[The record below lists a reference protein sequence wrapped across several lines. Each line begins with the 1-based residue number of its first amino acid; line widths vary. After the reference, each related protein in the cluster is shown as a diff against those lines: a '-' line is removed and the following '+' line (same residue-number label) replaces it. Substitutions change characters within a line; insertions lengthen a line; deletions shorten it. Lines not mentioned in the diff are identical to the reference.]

1 MEELIYWGIIFLFYL
16 FSAYRSR
23 QKKVETEEF
32 QVVEPSPQTE
42 NRNSRTDFNNIFEF
56 LDEAMEKS
64 ALNLD
69 DDLAS
74 NINQQSNDDLLIQHQ
89 SKQLNQSVINEVP
102 DLNIV
107 DKEDSTINIKDKHL
121 DHLQSRINTNN
132 VVTHSEQKLLTLQNK
147 LKNKPTKLAIVMQ
160 AIFDPPKSQGILMK
174 LLIMGPPGAG
184 KGTQAKI
191 LAQKFNLVHLSTGD
205 ILRKEIDRNSEV
217 GLKAQTYMNAGNLVP
232 DEVLLEMMN
241 STLTELKD
249 NGVILDGF
257 PRTIPQADG
266 LSKIFQSL
274 NQNIDAIINI
284 EVDKDVL
291 IRRLVERAKNSGR
304 ADDTEEVIKNRQNVY
319 LELTAP
325 LIEFYHGNIINIDGD
340 GSIDKVTER
349 ILKRIP

>member
-32 QVVEPSPQTE
+32 QVVAPSPQTE

-74 NINQQSNDDLLIQHQ
+74 NINQQSNDDLLTQHQ

-160 AIFDPPKSQGILMK
+160 AIFDPPKSQGI
-174 LLIMGPPGAG
+174 
-184 KGTQAKI
+184 
-191 LAQKFNLVHLSTGD
+191 
-205 ILRKEIDRNSEV
+205 
-217 GLKAQTYMNAGNLVP
+217 
-232 DEVLLEMMN
+232 
-241 STLTELKD
+241 
-249 NGVILDGF
+249 
-257 PRTIPQADG
+257 
-266 LSKIFQSL
+266 
-274 NQNIDAIINI
+274 
-284 EVDKDVL
+284 
-291 IRRLVERAKNSGR
+291 
-304 ADDTEEVIKNRQNVY
+304 
-319 LELTAP
+319 
-325 LIEFYHGNIINIDGD
+325 
-340 GSIDKVTER
+340 
-349 ILKRIP
+349 

>member
-23 QKKVETEEF
+23 QKKVEAEEF
-32 QVVEPSPQTE
+32 QVVEPPLQTE

-74 NINQQSNDDLLIQHQ
+74 NINQQSNDDLLTHHQ

-160 AIFDPPKSQGILMK
+160 AIFDPPKSQGI
-174 LLIMGPPGAG
+174 
-184 KGTQAKI
+184 
-191 LAQKFNLVHLSTGD
+191 
-205 ILRKEIDRNSEV
+205 
-217 GLKAQTYMNAGNLVP
+217 
-232 DEVLLEMMN
+232 
-241 STLTELKD
+241 
-249 NGVILDGF
+249 
-257 PRTIPQADG
+257 
-266 LSKIFQSL
+266 
-274 NQNIDAIINI
+274 
-284 EVDKDVL
+284 
-291 IRRLVERAKNSGR
+291 
-304 ADDTEEVIKNRQNVY
+304 
-319 LELTAP
+319 
-325 LIEFYHGNIINIDGD
+325 
-340 GSIDKVTER
+340 
-349 ILKRIP
+349 

>member
-23 QKKVETEEF
+23 QKKVEAEEF

-42 NRNSRTDFNNIFEF
+42 NRNSSTDFNNIFEF

-74 NINQQSNDDLLIQHQ
+74 NINQQSNDDLLTQHQ

-132 VVTHSEQKLLTLQNK
+132 VVTHSEEKLLTLQNK

-160 AIFDPPKSQGILMK
+160 AIFDPPKSQGI
-174 LLIMGPPGAG
+174 
-184 KGTQAKI
+184 
-191 LAQKFNLVHLSTGD
+191 
-205 ILRKEIDRNSEV
+205 
-217 GLKAQTYMNAGNLVP
+217 
-232 DEVLLEMMN
+232 
-241 STLTELKD
+241 
-249 NGVILDGF
+249 
-257 PRTIPQADG
+257 
-266 LSKIFQSL
+266 
-274 NQNIDAIINI
+274 
-284 EVDKDVL
+284 
-291 IRRLVERAKNSGR
+291 
-304 ADDTEEVIKNRQNVY
+304 
-319 LELTAP
+319 
-325 LIEFYHGNIINIDGD
+325 
-340 GSIDKVTER
+340 
-349 ILKRIP
+349 

>member
-23 QKKVETEEF
+23 QKKVEAEEF
-32 QVVEPSPQTE
+32 QVVETSHQTE
-42 NRNSRTDFNNIFEF
+42 NRNSRTDYNNIFEF

-74 NINQQSNDDLLIQHQ
+74 NINQQSNDDLLTQHQ

-160 AIFDPPKSQGILMK
+160 AIFDPPKSQGI
-174 LLIMGPPGAG
+174 
-184 KGTQAKI
+184 
-191 LAQKFNLVHLSTGD
+191 
-205 ILRKEIDRNSEV
+205 
-217 GLKAQTYMNAGNLVP
+217 
-232 DEVLLEMMN
+232 
-241 STLTELKD
+241 
-249 NGVILDGF
+249 
-257 PRTIPQADG
+257 
-266 LSKIFQSL
+266 
-274 NQNIDAIINI
+274 
-284 EVDKDVL
+284 
-291 IRRLVERAKNSGR
+291 
-304 ADDTEEVIKNRQNVY
+304 
-319 LELTAP
+319 
-325 LIEFYHGNIINIDGD
+325 
-340 GSIDKVTER
+340 
-349 ILKRIP
+349 

>member
-23 QKKVETEEF
+23 QKKIEAEEF

-42 NRNSRTDFNNIFEF
+42 NRNSSTDFNNIFEF

-74 NINQQSNDDLLIQHQ
+74 NINQQSNDDLLTQHQ

-160 AIFDPPKSQGILMK
+160 AIFDPPKSQGI
-174 LLIMGPPGAG
+174 
-184 KGTQAKI
+184 
-191 LAQKFNLVHLSTGD
+191 
-205 ILRKEIDRNSEV
+205 
-217 GLKAQTYMNAGNLVP
+217 
-232 DEVLLEMMN
+232 
-241 STLTELKD
+241 
-249 NGVILDGF
+249 
-257 PRTIPQADG
+257 
-266 LSKIFQSL
+266 
-274 NQNIDAIINI
+274 
-284 EVDKDVL
+284 
-291 IRRLVERAKNSGR
+291 
-304 ADDTEEVIKNRQNVY
+304 
-319 LELTAP
+319 
-325 LIEFYHGNIINIDGD
+325 
-340 GSIDKVTER
+340 
-349 ILKRIP
+349 